1 MKTRDYFSLLEYL
14 GRILNDCLF
23 PVKNV
28 AGTSKELNNWRNNIN
43 QSPRKSRIVKKYFNG
58 LLTSL
63 DTENLHQ
70 CATLI
75 S

>member
-1 MKTRDYFSLLEYL
+1 MKNRDYFSLLECL
-14 GRILNDCLF
+14 VRILNDCLF

-28 AGTSKELNNWRNNIN
+28 AGTSKELNNLRNNIN
-43 QSPRKSRIVKKYFNG
+43 QSPRKSRIAKKYLNG
-58 LLTSL
+58 LRTSL